1 MSDPRQ
7 PLGMTSRARVFALL
21 LTCAPVL
28 LSTSAPAQ
36 QIAPLTPAGEPAVS
50 DGPSG
55 AGPVA
60 ISDAMGL
67 PDAARVIAALDTH
80 PGVLAAH
87 ARTDAARAQARAL
100 ARGSHEI
107 TVNGIYSRRTVD
119 FDGTYDEFDGQVT
132 RAFRLPG
139 KTRLDKEIGKYGVLA
154 ASNSAEDVRHQ
165 TALLLAETWW
175 DWLAAGAQARID
187 RKAVATYERLLAAV
201 QRRVE
206 LRDAARLEADQ
217 AEAMLE
223 ATRFAAQRSAGQEAL
238 AREVLLAQFPGLLS
252 PDARPPAVPVPDYA
266 PETVA
271 RMGQLVVE
279 RSHEI
284 AAADA
289 TALQADASASRADAD
304 RIADPTLGLRLFSE
318 RSGQETGAGVTF
330 SMPLGGGHRK
340 ALAEQ
345 AQAQA
350 SAAMAQVTATRF
362 EVDARARSDMTGA
375 RYAFTAWQRARRG
388 LEAQVSA
395 LEKLRLGYRAG
406 EIDLG
411 DELVGE
417 RQVLEAL
424 HAEAEA
430 RSEALRALTRLRI
443 DSHSI
448 WAAEGDED

>member
-36 QIAPLTPAGEPAVS
+36 QIAPLSPAGEPAVS
-50 DGPSG
+50 DDPSP

-175 DWLAAGAQARID
+175 DWLAAGAHRSQGGGDIRTPARHS
-187 RKAVATYERLLAAV
+187 ATPCR
-201 QRRVE
+201 
-206 LRDAARLEADQ
+206 
-217 AEAMLE
+217 
-223 ATRFAAQRSAGQEAL
+223 ATRCREAGG
-238 AREVLLAQFPGLLS
+238 RPG
-252 PDARPPAVPVPDYA
+252 R
-266 PETVA
+266 
-271 RMGQLVVE
+271 
-279 RSHEI
+279 
-284 AAADA
+284 
-289 TALQADASASRADAD
+289 
-304 RIADPTLGLRLFSE
+304 
-318 RSGQETGAGVTF
+318 
-330 SMPLGGGHRK
+330 GH
-340 ALAEQ
+340 A
-345 AQAQA
+345 
-350 SAAMAQVTATRF
+350 
-362 EVDARARSDMTGA
+362 
-375 RYAFTAWQRARRG
+375 
-388 LEAQVSA
+388 
-395 LEKLRLGYRAG
+395 
-406 EIDLG
+406 
-411 DELVGE
+411 
-417 RQVLEAL
+417 
-424 HAEAEA
+424 
-430 RSEALRALTRLRI
+430 
-443 DSHSI
+443 
-448 WAAEGDED
+448 